1 MKHPVEHTHT
11 YRLTAG
17 ESGAEATLPVTLL
30 LERII
35 EVATEHANL
44 LEIGYEQL
52 NCRGIAWVLSR
63 VSFEMKRYPVI
74 NEVYSLTTWIEGY
87 NRHFSDRCFTIHDG
101 EDHIIGYVYTMW
113 TAIDIKRRCVAD
125 LDLLEKDLFPVSP
138 KHIPL
143 TKAPRLKTLVN
154 PETEDYTFKYCDI
167 DFNRHVNSVRYLA
180 LLLNRWPL
188 DYYDSHEVGRL
199 DICFHRECHF
209 GETVSVAVSNDAD
222 VSECEITAD
231 GTRAVGFRI
240 IWRDRI
246 FE

>member
-87 NRHFSDRCFTIHDG
+87 N
-101 EDHIIGYVYTMW
+101 
-113 TAIDIKRRCVAD
+113 
-125 LDLLEKDLFPVSP
+125 P
-138 KHIPL
+138 
-143 TKAPRLKTLVN
+143 PRG
-154 PETEDYTFKYCDI
+154 
-167 DFNRHVNSVRYLA
+167 
-180 LLLNRWPL
+180 
-188 DYYDSHEVGRL
+188 GR
-199 DICFHRECHF
+199 
-209 GETVSVAVSNDAD
+209 A
-222 VSECEITAD
+222 
-231 GTRAVGFRI
+231 
-240 IWRDRI
+240 
-246 FE
+246 